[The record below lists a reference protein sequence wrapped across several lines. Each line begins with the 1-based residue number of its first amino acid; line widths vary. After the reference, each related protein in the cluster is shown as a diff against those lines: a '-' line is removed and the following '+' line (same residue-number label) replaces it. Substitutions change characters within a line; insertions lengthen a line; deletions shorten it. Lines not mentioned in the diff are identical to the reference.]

1 VIVNL
6 ASLLLLAA
14 PTPAPD
20 AATTPSTPTATT
32 PDAATTPAAT
42 TPDAATTPAATT
54 PAATTPREPPPVPE
68 REGYVDGEIPTTSP
82 PGSRRGE
89 QREGE
94 LWRPIS
100 APTYAE
106 KQPIPS
112 EDAVTR
118 QGTIDF
124 GDPPKATKRGAKPAP
139 YASPQRF
146 ALELKFGPYL
156 PEVDRNYSGAGL
168 GPYATIYGETDA
180 RGVATS
186 KPKNGFYGGI
196 AFEYQITNLAG
207 PIGIGVQ
214 WSMMR
219 DKAQA
224 LLAETPADPE
234 ASVRSSAD
242 STRFAVMPIAVQAVY
257 RFELLADRFRV
268 PLVPYA
274 KAGLNYSFWWSK
286 NGSGDISTI
295 KDDTGKVID
304 KARGGA
310 WGFQTNLGGMLRL
323 DFLERGTARTLDRI
337 TGINH
342 TYLFAE
348 WQLSRVNNF
357 GRKNSINLGDSTWLV
372 GLALEF

>member
-1 VIVNL
+1 VITPL
-6 ASLLLLAA
+6 ASLLLLLAAPAPSAPEAA
-14 PTPAPD
+14 PTPVPADPTPVDPAPVD
-20 AATTPSTPTATT
+20 PAPPTATT
-32 PDAATTPAAT
+32 PT
-42 TPDAATTPAATT
+42 
-54 PAATTPREPPPVPE
+54 ATTPREPPPVPE
-68 REGYVDGEIPTTSP
+68 REGYVNGEIPTTSP

-89 QREGE
+89 KREGE

-100 APTYAE
+100 APTYSE

-112 EDAVTR
+112 EEAVTR

-124 GDPPKATKRGAKPAP
+124 GDPPPKGKRGAKAVP

-146 ALELKFGPYL
+146 AIEIKFGPYL
-156 PEVDRNYSGAGL
+156 PDIDRNYSGAGL
-168 GPYATIYGETDA
+168 GPYATIYGETDS
-180 RGVATS
+180 RGLATS
-186 KPKNGFYGGI
+186 KPKNGFYGGL
-196 AFEYQITNLAG
+196 AFEYQIVNLAG
-207 PIGIGVQ
+207 PIGIGFQ

-224 LLAETPADPE
+224 LLAELPVDPE
-234 ASVRSSAD
+234 ADVRSGAD
-242 STRFAVMPIAVQAVY
+242 STRFAVMPLALQAVY

-274 KAGLNYSFWWSK
+274 KIGVNYSFWWSK
-286 NGSGDISTI
+286 NGSGNISTI
-295 KDDTGKVID
+295 KDDGGKVID

-323 DFLERGTARTLDRI
+323 DFLERGTARTLDRV

-342 TYLFAE
+342 TYLFGE

-372 GLALEF
+372 GLAVEF